1 MNTPDPTTGS
11 SMESS
16 PNEFTKD
23 QLMSDFK
30 VVVED
35 AEELLRATAGQGG
48 DKLAEVRAKAEESL
62 RRAKERMAEAQAAL
76 LARTRE
82 AAQATDVYVHEKPWE
97 AVGVAAAAGF
107 IIGWLVGHGYNH
119 RR

>member
-1 MNTPDPTTGS
+1 MNTQDPTSAG
-11 SMESS
+11 SMEN
-16 PNEFTKD
+16 PNDFTKD
-23 QLMSDFK
+23 QLMADFK

-35 AEELLRATAGQGG
+35 AEELLKATAGQSG

-62 RRAKERMAEAQAAL
+62 RRAKVRMAEAQAAL
-76 LARTRE
+76 LAKTRE
-82 AAQATDVYVHEKPWE
+82 AAKATDVYVHENPWE

-107 IIGWLVGHGYNH
+107 IIGWLIGHGNVP